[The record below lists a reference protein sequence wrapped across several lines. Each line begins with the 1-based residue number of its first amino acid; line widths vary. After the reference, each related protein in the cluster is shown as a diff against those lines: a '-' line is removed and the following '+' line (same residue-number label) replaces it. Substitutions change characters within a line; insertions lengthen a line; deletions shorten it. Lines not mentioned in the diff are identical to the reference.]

1 MKKAIVTILILF
13 VLGGCMT
20 IPNSRFIYDND
31 EQIAAEGDTY
41 TYEDRLGTVE
51 THKINLEFR
60 GFYGTETVF
69 SYTVPEDIVV
79 NVDIN
84 VSKTVDKGRFKV
96 VLIDPE
102 NNITE
107 LDESQNIDM
116 IEGEYRIKLV
126 GEHAFGTVDINVDF

>member
-1 MKKAIVTILILF
+1 MKKAIAMILLLF

-20 IPNSRFIYDND
+20 IPNSRFLYDND
-31 EQIAAEGDTY
+31 EQIAAEGDSY

-51 THKINLEFR
+51 NQSVNLEFR

-69 SYTVPEDIVV
+69 SYTVPEDMVV

-84 VSKTVDKGRFKV
+84 VSKTVTKGRFKV

-107 LDESQNIDM
+107 LDESLNIDM
-116 IEGEYRIKLV
+116 SEGKYRIKLV

>member
-1 MKKAIVTILILF
+1 MKKAILMILLLF

-20 IPNSRFIYDND
+20 IPNSRFLYDND

-51 THKINLEFR
+51 NQSVNLEFR

-69 SYTVPEDIVV
+69 SYTVPEDMVL
-79 NVDIN
+79 NMDIT

-107 LDESQNIDM
+107 LDEYQNIDM
-116 IEGEYRIKLV
+116 SEGKYRIKLV